1 MDGAGLSRVASAAI
15 ECAAMMLA
23 LLIRA
28 SLTLSLA
35 MQTQAPQRL
44 IDPTLTNPN
53 PGDIRMQQFDLP
65 EGATW
70 RVFGVDSN
78 PDGPVQIV
86 GVSEVRQQNPPSTW
100 SVRVTN
106 RALMPVNALTMA
118 AAVVDVNGKV
128 KATQPLA
135 AIKNL
140 KPQQVIRKEIPVR
153 VTVIAP
159 TDRVVFYVR
168 EIKSETGD
176 WKAVDAEVA
185 ALIASVAAR
194 LPVP

>member
-1 MDGAGLSRVASAAI
+1 MTMSAIVLAI
-15 ECAAMMLA
+15 LMLA
-23 LLIRA
+23 LA
-28 SLTLSLA
+28 QS
-35 MQTQAPQRL
+35 QAPTR
-44 IDPTLTNPN
+44 IVDPTNPN
-53 PGDIRMQQFDLP
+53 PMPSDARMMQFEWP

-70 RVFGVDSN
+70 RVFGVDAY
-78 PDGPVQIV
+78 PDGPVKIV
-86 GVSEVRQQNPPSTW
+86 KVAEVRQQNPPSTW
-100 SVRVTN
+100 SVHVTN
-106 RALMPVNALTMA
+106 RALMPVNSLTLA

-140 KPQQVIRKEIPVR
+140 QPQQVIRKEIPVR

-159 TDRVVFYVR
+159 TDRIVFFVR

-185 ALIASVAAR
+185 ELIRAAALKM
-194 LPVP
+194 PVP